1 MKAED
6 FLTIEEIAGLLRV
19 QVSAVRARL
28 SRDDTSLP
36 PSVRVGG
43 RRLFPKS
50 LYIEWRDSLLA
61 AHAAKP
67 ALDVQSTL
75 QSANRARCGR
85 PESLLNCSPHQVVP
99 DPLEAS
105 TAERPSQ
112 PVERK
117 REA

>member
-50 LYIEWRDSLLA
+50 LYIESSSGVTAFWLHMRRNLPWMCSQ
-61 AHAAKP
+61 P
-67 ALDVQSTL
+67 CNPRSELDVAYL
-75 QSANRARCGR
+75 KVR
-85 PESLLNCSPHQVVP
+85 
-99 DPLEAS
+99 
-105 TAERPSQ
+105 
-112 PVERK
+112 
-117 REA
+117 